1 MRCVLSGPGVKGW
14 LLLLGLATAPAWAA
28 PSTSRPRVSANGLYT
43 ITFAQQGPGQCLLT
57 VSKEDGPLWSLS
69 RCVGSPEDAFFVS
82 NDGGQFW
89 VLHAVPRVPSGHRY
103 QQHPERWGK
112 VVVAVRFDRTGTVLE
127 RRTLASFVTVRER
140 EKLVD
145 LGLRFGWLA
154 GVGGAPGVA
163 PRQKDGGV
171 VVLDTVANRQY
182 RLGF

>member
-1 MRCVLSGPGVKGW
+1 MRWVRTGPGVKGW
-14 LLLLGLATAPAWAA
+14 LLLLGLTAGSAWAA

-43 ITFAQQGPGQCLLT
+43 ITFVQQDPRQCLLT

-82 NDGGQFW
+82 NDGSQFW
-89 VLHAVPRVPSGHRY
+89 VLHAVPKVPAGRRFP
-103 QQHPERWGK
+103 QHPERWGK
-112 VVVAVRFDRTGTVLE
+112 VVVAARFDRTGKVLE
-127 RRTLASFVTVRER
+127 RRTLGSFVKVRER

-163 PRQKDGGV
+163 PRQKEGGV